1 MRITGLTTRHV
12 PVTRRGA
19 WVFVEVQTDTGLTG
33 TGEASQ
39 GGDDARTI
47 AHLTGDLAPAIAGT
61 DPRDVSATLAPLSRL
76 GATRPGATALSAVEM
91 ALWDLAAQASGS
103 PLARHLGGARRPS
116 LWLYANINRSTWDR
130 TPDGFAARARDAV
143 AAGFDAVK
151 LAPFDAVSRHLD
163 RAETYAAI
171 DQGIACVHAVR
182 DAVGPTVQVLVDC
195 HNRLTVPW
203 AIRVARE
210 LEAARLF
217 WFEDPVDV
225 NDLDGWREVRTATG
239 LTIAGGETFFGLRP
253 FWELIRA
260 RAVDVVMP
268 DIKHCGGVAALAR
281 IAAVAEAAGVQVA
294 PHNPSG
300 PVALAATAHVAAT
313 LLSFT
318 ILEHAFGEV
327 PWREGLVEPTERL
340 DGNRYV
346 PSDAPGIGV
355 RIREAGVPA

>member
-143 AAGFDAVK
+143 AAGFDAAT
-151 LAPFDAVSRHLD
+151 AP
-163 RAETYAAI
+163 
-171 DQGIACVHAVR
+171 
-182 DAVGPTVQVLVDC
+182 
-195 HNRLTVPW
+195 
-203 AIRVARE
+203 
-210 LEAARLF
+210 
-217 WFEDPVDV
+217 
-225 NDLDGWREVRTATG
+225 
-239 LTIAGGETFFGLRP
+239 LRS
-253 FWELIRA
+253 LMQ
-260 RAVDVVMP
+260 D
-268 DIKHCGGVAALAR
+268 ALAR
-281 IAAVAEAAGVQVA
+281 PMDAFNPAVVRNLADGRVGPDGRPTDPLQAWDLLVLHLWHDWMREWRGPAAPA
-294 PHNPSG
+294 PVTVG
-300 PVALAATAHVAAT
+300 TGATR
-313 LLSFT
+313 
-318 ILEHAFGEV
+318 
-327 PWREGLVEPTERL
+327 P
-340 DGNRYV
+340 DGR
-346 PSDAPGIGV
+346 
-355 RIREAGVPA
+355 